1 MDLSV
6 PFVELVDRPS
16 LEGSRET
23 SDSSLRLS
31 SGFFFLFVPEQWLWI
46 FAANSFISCGE
57 MDSEVLWLA
66 VGKLVVR
73 KLAPPGPFSFLSF
86 SLCFGK
92 LDREMIVDC

>member
-1 MDLSV
+1 M
-6 PFVELVDRPS
+6 ELVDRPS
-16 LEGSRET
+16 LKESLET

-31 SGFFFLFVPEQWLWI
+31 NGFFFLFVPEQWLWI

-57 MDSEVLWLA
+57 MDSAVLWLA

-73 KLAPPGPFSFLSF
+73 KLAPPFSFLSF

-92 LDREMIVDC
+92 LNREMIVDC